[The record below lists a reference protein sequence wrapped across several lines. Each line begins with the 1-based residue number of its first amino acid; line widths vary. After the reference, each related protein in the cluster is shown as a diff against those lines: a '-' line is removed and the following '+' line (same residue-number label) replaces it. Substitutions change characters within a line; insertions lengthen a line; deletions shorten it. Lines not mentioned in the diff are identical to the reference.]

1 MTGNNAVGTGGG
13 EPESSD
19 SLKSFGA
26 IVKVFRERAGL
37 TQDELAPLVRYSTQT
52 VASIEQGRR
61 LPPPDFVERAESAL
75 DAFGALRAGAR
86 HLGRRP
92 GLASW
97 FRQWA
102 RLESEAIT
110 LHAYECRLIP
120 GLLQCEAYAR
130 AAFQSNL
137 PPLSDGKVE
146 EQTAARME
154 RQLLLSESAHVAFN
168 FIIEQVLLERC
179 TGGVEVTRMQI
190 AHLLACAEL
199 RNVELQVM
207 PTRQEWHA
215 GLDGPLYL
223 AETQE
228 NQWFGYFEGQ
238 RGSYFI
244 PDRKEVSVLLQRYGK
259 MRSQALSHQES
270 VSLLERMRGT
280 L

>member
-37 TQDELAPLVRYSTQT
+37 TQDELAPLVQYSTQT

-75 DAFGALRAGAR
+75 DAFGVLRAGAR
-86 HLGRRP
+86 HLGRQP

-102 RLESEAIT
+102 RLEGEAIT
-110 LHAYECRLIP
+110 LYAYECRVIP

-137 PPLSDGKVE
+137 PPLTDEQVE
-146 EQTAARME
+146 Q
-154 RQLLLSESAHVAFN
+154 HVAVRMGRQNLLWEKPNVTFG
-168 FIIEQVLLERC
+168 FIIEQALLDRG
-179 TGGVEVTRMQI
+179 TGGPQVTMQLLD
-190 AHLLACAEL
+190 HLLSCAQL

-207 PTRQEWHA
+207 PTRQEEHA
-215 GLDGPLYL
+215 GLHGPMYL
-223 AETQE
+223 AESPQ
-228 NQWFGYFEGQ
+228 NQWLGYFEGQ
-238 RGSYFI
+238 LGSLPI
-244 PDRKEVSVLLQRYGK
+244 TDSKDVSVLLQRYGK
-259 MRSQALSHQES
+259 MRSQALSHRES
-270 VSLLERMRGT
+270 VSLLEQMRGS